1 MATPAGAA
9 ATTPTTVVGTP
20 TSPTAIDQQQ
30 LVPLNTMLAAAAD
43 VRRLDV
49 QAMHEKVCGILTTI
63 QAGNGAF
70 AKKHGVKFY
79 DNMRLPSVC

>member
-1 MATPAGAA
+1 MTWPPSVTLAQRHGHSRRGTAA

-49 QAMHEKVCGILTTI
+49 QAMHEKVCGTG
-63 QAGNGAF
+63 Q
-70 AKKHGVKFY
+70 
-79 DNMRLPSVC
+79 